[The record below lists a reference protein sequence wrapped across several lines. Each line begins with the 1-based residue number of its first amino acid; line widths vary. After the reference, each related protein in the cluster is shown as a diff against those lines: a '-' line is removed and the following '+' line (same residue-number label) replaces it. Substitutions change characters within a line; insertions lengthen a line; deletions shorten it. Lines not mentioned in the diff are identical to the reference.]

1 MKLKS
6 NLISSICYK
15 LGFFVSGEAT
25 EGGSEIKHPLSSET
39 TNDRKS
45 RPRPT
50 ENYTRKF
57 N

>member
-15 LGFFVSGEAT
+15 LGFFVSEEAT

-39 TNDRKS
+39 TNDGKS